1 MEQWNNNLIF
11 RGSLNGMP
19 TAEQLHR
26 EILFLQQI
34 DMKMQSRIVRMRDI
48 HLDESLFRNYLARY
62 KELC

>member
-1 MEQWNNNLIF
+1 MEYWNSNSIF
-11 RGSLNGMP
+11 RGSLNGVP

-26 EILFLQQI
+26 GILLLQQI
-34 DMKMQSRIVRMRDI
+34 DMKMQARIVRMRDI